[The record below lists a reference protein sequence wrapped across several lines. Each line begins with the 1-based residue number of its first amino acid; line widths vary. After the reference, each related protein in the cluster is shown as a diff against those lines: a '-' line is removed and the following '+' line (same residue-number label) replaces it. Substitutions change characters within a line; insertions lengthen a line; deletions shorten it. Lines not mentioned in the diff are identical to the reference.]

1 MCTALIRKRIMIW
14 KRDRMRPYNMPG
26 SSLNSVKIK
35 SSDPDVVFS
44 ALKKWEEEYLTF
56 DIYFSILYDRL
67 SVAVMEIV

>member
-1 MCTALIRKRIMIW
+1 
-14 KRDRMRPYNMPG
+14 MPG